1 MAVNLTA
8 EKASVEYGP
17 GQVDGESL
25 TRAIEELGYGV
36 SLGEKILR
44 IPLLAEGC
52 CGSPNDFIHGP
63 PLS

>member
-1 MAVNLTA
+1 
-8 EKASVEYGP
+8 VEYGP